1 MLTANFNHAIPR
13 EVYQKTSTKCS
24 VAMLPLRKPSCICHA
39 RPCPLFVSVGRAHRV
54 FTTAVLCL
62 GCVSHLPKH
71 GFATRSSTM
80 IFLKVA
86 AEVAPLRAQLVWPSA
101 AAGKVRVDA
110 TAVSHLAGQLQVPPS
125 LVPLLTSSLWAER
138 NWRMLHCFPKLRGR
152 EDCNA
157 LLVLD

>member
-1 MLTANFNHAIPR
+1 MPIFYFR
-13 EVYQKTSTKCS
+13 
-24 VAMLPLRKPSCICHA
+24 R
-39 RPCPLFVSVGRAHRV
+39 RAHRV
-54 FTTAVLCL
+54 ITTTILRL

-86 AEVAPLRAQLVWPSA
+86 AEVEPLRAQLVWPSA
-101 AAGKVRVDA
+101 PAGRVRVDA
-110 TAVSHLAGQLQVPPS
+110 TAVSRLEGQLQMPPS